1 MNKRIKKTIIAIL
14 FMAIIMSNSIFSYA
28 TNEISVDAKASLV
41 VETNSGKIIYEDN
54 AEVQNYPASVTK
66 ILTAIIVLEKCEL
79 NDIVTVTKSAIS
91 NIPSGYVVA
100 PLLEGEKIKV
110 EDLLY
115 ALMLKSSND
124 AAYVLA
130 EHVGGSVDGFS
141 EMMNK
146 KAAEIGC
153 KNSHFVNPNGIHN
166 ENHYTTS
173 YDMYIITK
181 YAMKNEKFVKIIS
194 TYQYTLPI
202 TKK

>member
-1 MNKRIKKTIIAIL
+1 MQCKKLIL
-14 FMAIIMSNSIFSYA
+14 IYHFRCEVSKFYSKLAMSNNIFVYA
-28 TNEISVDAKASLV
+28 DNSLTVDAKASLV
-41 VETNSGKIIYEDN
+41 IEGNSGKVIYEDN
-54 AEVQNYPASVTK
+54 AQVQNYPASVTK

-146 KAAEIGC
+146 KATEIGC
-153 KNSHFVNPNGIHN
+153 KNSHFVNP
-166 ENHYTTS
+166 
-173 YDMYIITK
+173 K
-181 YAMKNEKFVKIIS
+181 
-194 TYQYTLPI
+194 
-202 TKK
+202 